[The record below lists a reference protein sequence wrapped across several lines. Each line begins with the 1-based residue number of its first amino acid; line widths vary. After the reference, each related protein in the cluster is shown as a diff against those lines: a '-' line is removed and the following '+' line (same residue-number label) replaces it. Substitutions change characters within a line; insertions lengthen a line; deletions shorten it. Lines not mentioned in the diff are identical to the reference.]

1 MYFRTLLTLLP
12 AVNGFVRFLLRCYSW
27 SYFPCTP
34 TFVEGPLWERVLSPS
49 APVPDVP
56 DACPFLSRMPVL
68 SYLSYRFPTGC
79 PFLPWD
85 ACPFLS
91 AFPVLD
97 ACPFL
102 PSMPVLSYSFRL
114 DACPFLS
121 SMPVL
126 S

>member
-1 MYFRTLLTLLP
+1 MVLFVFCF
-12 AVNGFVRFLLRCYSW
+12 AVIRGPISPVRR
-27 SYFPCTP
+27 
-34 TFVEGPLWERVLSPS
+34 PLWKDLCGSVSFPRVL
-49 APVPDVP
+49 
-56 DACPFLSRMPVL
+56 LSRMFRMPMYRMPVLSYL